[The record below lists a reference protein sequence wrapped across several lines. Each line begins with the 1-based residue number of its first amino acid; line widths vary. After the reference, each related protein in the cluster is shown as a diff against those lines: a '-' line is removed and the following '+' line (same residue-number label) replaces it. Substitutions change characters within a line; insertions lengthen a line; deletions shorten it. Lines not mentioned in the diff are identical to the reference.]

1 LFTFF
6 LMLRAKKGPETNLRA
21 LSLLAV
27 LLLVKLLIQINIAS
41 PGMKI
46 ICYLLEAY
54 ILNSELSQ
62 IFLNL

>member
-1 LFTFF
+1 
-6 LMLRAKKGPETNLRA
+6 MLRAEKGPETNLRA

-46 ICYLLEAY
+46 ICYLLEVY